1 MNKSLKRIQRGLCL
15 LLVAAFLAGGSLQAQ
30 NRPNA
35 ELSPAPINQVNPL
48 IDIVLPRL
56 YPIIVMDVS
65 PSLGDAT
72 LINRINMVV
81 ALGMMDAAAPYHETA
96 VGMYTRIPRRPEANA
111 TTAISTSP

>member
-1 MNKSLKRIQRGLCL
+1 MGQVIEANTTWVVPSASRGILGGRL
-15 LLVAAFLAGGSLQAQ
+15 AAGAEPAQ
-30 NRPNA
+30 YGA
-35 ELSPAPINQVNPL
+35 VPAPINQVNPL

-81 ALGMMDAAAPYHETA
+81 ALGMMDAAAPYPRRP

-111 TTAISTSP
+111 AIATSTSP